1 MIYKISGKDNKT
13 IKMVKSL
20 KRKSGRQAAGR
31 FAAEGR
37 RIAEDAFEYAAE
49 SIYCTVVSEEF
60 SISEA
65 ETVEKAD
72 RICGHVYV
80 VPNSL
85 FADISDTDT
94 PQGILVVINMTER
107 CRFELSDEMKNIAVL
122 DGVAEPGNMGTIIRT
137 AEALGFDGMY
147 LMKGC
152 ADIYSPKSVRSTMG
166 SIFRMNFKTDC
177 TENDILELKNR
188 GFSIIATAP
197 CGETALES
205 FETGGKQAV
214 IIGNEA
220 HGVSSTMLD
229 LSDIRLRISMDGNAE
244 SLNAA
249 VAAGIVMHWLK
260 SFGKK

>member
-1 MIYKISGKDNKT
+1 MIYRISGRDNKT

-20 KRKSGRQAAGR
+20 KRKNGRQAVGR
-31 FAAEGR
+31 FVAEGR
-37 RIAEDAFEYAAE
+37 RIAEDAFQYAAE
-49 SIYCTVVSEEF
+49 RIYCTVVSDEF
-60 SISEA
+60 STSEA
-65 ETVEKAD
+65 EMVEKAD
-72 RICGHVYV
+72 LICGHVYI
-80 VPNSL
+80 VPNSI

-94 PQGILVVINMTER
+94 PQGILVVMSMAER
-107 CRFELSDEMKNIAVL
+107 CLFELSDEMKTVVVL

-152 ADIYSPKSVRSTMG
+152 TDIYSPKSVRSTMG

-177 TENDILELKNR
+177 TKEDVLELKNR
-188 GFSIIATAP
+188 GFSIISTEP
-197 CGETALES
+197 CGETALEE
-205 FETGGKQAV
+205 FKTGGKQAV

-220 HGVSSTMLD
+220 HGVSKAMHD
-229 LSDIRLRISMDGNAE
+229 LADVRLKISMDGNAE